1 MFTKT
6 RCKISALEKDF
17 ILGRIEIHMTLR
29 DVKISLN
36 KISKSLENI
45 HNSREMILKS
55 SRDVINSC
63 SQSIISVHKG
73 DVKSAKTYLKNAQE
87 LIKKIKKNA
96 TNETQR
102 HLVVPEQEIVEAAS
116 LIAIVENKEIPSI
129 TSFGVSDEAYVMGL
143 LDCIGELKRHVFD
156 RIRNG
161 DLEDAKR
168 IFEVMEN
175 LYLMLYP
182 FASYDKILK
191 ETRRKLDVNRG
202 LVEDVRGAITEEIRR
217 NELIKAIKKLKTD

>member
-1 MFTKT
+1 MSLKNVKT
-6 RCKISALEKDF
+6 
-17 ILGRIEIHMTLR
+17 
-29 DVKISLN
+29 SLN
-36 KISKSLENI
+36 KISKSLESV

-63 SQSIISVHKG
+63 SQSIIAVHRG
-73 DVKSAKTYLKNAQE
+73 DIKEAKTYLKNAQD
-87 LIKKIKKNA
+87 LIKKIKKNSP
-96 TNETQR
+96 NETQR
-102 HLVVPEQEIVEAAS
+102 HLIVPEQEIVEAAS
-116 LIAIVENKEIPSI
+116 LIAIVENKEIPSNI
-129 TSFGVSDEAYVMGL
+129 SFGVSDEAYVMGL

-168 IFEVMEN
+168 IFDIMEN

-182 FASYDKILK
+182 LASYDKILK

-217 NELIKAIKKLKTD
+217 NELINTIKNLKLN